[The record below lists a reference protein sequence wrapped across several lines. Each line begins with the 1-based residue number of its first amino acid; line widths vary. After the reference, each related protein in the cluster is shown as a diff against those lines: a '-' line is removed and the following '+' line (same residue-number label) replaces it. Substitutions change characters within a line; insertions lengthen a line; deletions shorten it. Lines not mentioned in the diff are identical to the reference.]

1 MSKFSPIQYSKTSG
15 SRKLINSTGNRYFVI
30 SVHVLIANATHAV
43 FSDSGFSNIFSLFQ
57 FYEER
62 LNWYDTKDEDE

>member
-1 MSKFSPIQYSKTSG
+1 MRHMF
-15 SRKLINSTGNRYFVI
+15 
-30 SVHVLIANATHAV
+30 